1 MPFWLLKTEP
11 STYSADDLR
20 KAKVA
25 PWDGV
30 ANATALIHLR
40 AMKKGDACLI
50 YHTGDEKRCVAI
62 AQVVKPAY
70 PDPKANNPKLVVVD
84 LKFVRML
91 KTPVALDQIK
101 ADATFAGWDLLR
113 IGRLSVVPTP
123 EAMWERVMA
132 LAI

>member
-1 MPFWLLKTEP
+1 MAFWLLKTEP

-30 ANATALIHLR
+30 ANAAALIHLR
-40 AMKKGDACLI
+40 AMQKGDLCLI
-50 YHTGDEKRCVAI
+50 YHTGSEKCCVAV

-70 PDPKANNPKLVVVD
+70 PDPKQGDPKLVVVD

-91 KTPVALDQIK
+91 KTPVTLEQIK
-101 ADATFAGWDLLR
+101 QDKTFAGWDLLR